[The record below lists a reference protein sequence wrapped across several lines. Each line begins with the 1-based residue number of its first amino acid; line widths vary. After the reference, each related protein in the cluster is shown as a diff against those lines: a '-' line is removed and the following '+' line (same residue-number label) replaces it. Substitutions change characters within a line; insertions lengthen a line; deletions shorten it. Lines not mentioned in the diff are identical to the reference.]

1 MDPTKTNAYLNS
13 LFENSPEAIVLL
25 DKHNRVLRANPE
37 FYRLFGYS
45 EAETERKHIDELIT
59 SPAEYSEASD
69 FSERAEN
76 GEHLSAESTRRRKDG
91 APVEVSIL
99 GAPIEVDGQVVG
111 IFGIYRDISDR
122 KQVEHELAMSEQKHR
137 KLFEDAPIGIFQSSS
152 IGRFL
157 SVNESAAEIFGF
169 EDPAALMGA
178 HSNIGQSLYYRPER
192 RAEFLQQLMKEG
204 EVKNFELRARR
215 KNGSVIW
222 VSLNARIAY
231 WQPDG
236 RFVIDG
242 FITDMTELKQTAEK
256 LEASLRDKEVLLQEL
271 HHRVKNNMQII
282 SSLLNLE
289 AMNSETTQTRE
300 LLHVIQNRIQ
310 AMSLVHEKLYGSEH
324 IEVVDLADYTHD
336 LCLQVMDVISKRYS
350 LEFSFDLQ
358 SIYAGID
365 FSVPY
370 GLIVNELVMN
380 AYKHAFM
387 GVEEPQ
393 IEVTLHKI
401 GQEIVLTIRDN
412 GVGLPPGFD
421 VEESPTLGMKL
432 INSLIVQLSG
442 SLSHTADQGTT
453 WKIVFPGEVEST
465 E

>member
-45 EAETERKHIDELIT
+45 ETEIERKHIDALIT

-69 FSERAEN
+69 FSTRAEN

-152 IGRFL
+152 SGRFL
-157 SVNESAAEIFGF
+157 SVNESAAEMFGF
-169 EDPAALMGA
+169 EDPLGLIGA
-178 HSNIGQSLYYRPER
+178 HSDIGQSLYYRPER
-192 RAEFLQQLMKEG
+192 RAEFLQQLMKDG

-215 KNGSVIW
+215 KDGSVIW
-222 VSLNARIAY
+222 VSLNARLAY

-236 RFVIDG
+236 TFIIDG
-242 FITDMTELKQTAEK
+242 FITDMTRLKQTAEK
-256 LEASLRDKEVLLQEL
+256 LETSLRDKEVLLQEL

-289 AMNSETTQTRE
+289 AMNIEKPQTRE

-324 IEVVDLADYTHD
+324 IEVVDLAEYTHD
-336 LCLQVMDVISKRYS
+336 LCLQVLDVISKRYS
-350 LEFSFDLQ
+350 IEFRFDLQ
-358 SIYAGID
+358 SIFAGID

-380 AYKHAFM
+380 AYKHAFN
-387 GVEEPQ
+387 GVDDPQ
-393 IEVTLHKI
+393 IEVSLHKN
-401 GQEIVLTIRDN
+401 GQDIVLIFRDN
-412 GVGLPPGFD
+412 GVGLPTGFD
-421 VEESPTLGMKL
+421 MEESPTLGMKL
-432 INSLIVQLSG
+432 INSLIGQLNG
-442 SLSHTADQGTT
+442 TFSHTADQGTT
-453 WKIVFPGEVEST
+453 WKIVFPGEVKST
-465 E
+465 G